1 MSSASSLP
9 QPWFK
14 RPWLVVL
21 ARTLAA

>member
-1 MSSASSLP
+1 MMSSASSLP

-21 ARTLAA
+21 

>member
-21 ARTLAA
+21 ARTL